1 MLKKEGE
8 GYFLYRY
15 YLFFPLISKRFL
27 LWKWLRRARLLLVD
41 RKECSQHWQN
51 STSKFTSMG
60 REMRSKGERDNVKAL
75 KKYFCLGGG
84 RTQNNASL
92 NFLLWRVIEKK
103 KKGRRGKGKTERR
116 EGGRKIKKIKWL
128 SITARKQE
136 GEKVGKKKVIYGGTT
151 LSPCFSLAGPLIFLP
166 YYLPKPKCLGHNWNS
181 WKGSG
186 GAKVLPSVDAHW
198 GNNICNSVG
207 PGVSKL

>member
-1 MLKKEGE
+1 MRDIFYIGITFSFHWFLNDFCYGNDCAEH
-8 GYFLYRY
+8 GYFWWIGKNALNTDKIVQRVN
-15 YLFFPLISKRFL
+15 SHQ
-27 LWKWLRRARLLLVD
+27 WGGKWEV
-41 RKECSQHWQN
+41 KE
-51 STSKFTSMG
+51 
-60 REMRSKGERDNVKAL
+60 ERDNVKAL

-84 RTQNNASL
+84 LTQNNASL

-103 KKGRRGKGKTERR
+103 KKGRREKGKKERR

-128 SITARKQE
+128 SIKARKQE

-186 GAKVLPSVDAHW
+186 EAKVLPSVDAHW